1 MEAKK
6 LSNEFMQHSAE
17 SAAWEEI
24 SSDYP
29 LTDGMLEK
37 YADKLDW
44 EEVTGNRN
52 IHWTVPMLEK
62 FKKRIDWHKFSR
74 YVDEDILTP
83 SVIEAFKEKWDWDEL
98 SENNSVPLTD
108 ELLMTY
114 ADRWNWAKVI
124 NRYRG
129 GSLCDGKGIS
139 FYERYKEYIPESKV
153 QDSCLWREVVEQ
165 TKKQIVDSI
174 IAKG

>member
-1 MEAKK
+1 METKK

-29 LTDGMLEK
+29 LTEGMLEK

-44 EEVTGNRN
+44 KEVVGNRD
-52 IHWTVPMLEK
+52 IHWNVPMLEK
-62 FKKRIDWHKFSR
+62 FKKRIDWHKFSE
-74 YVDEDILTP
+74 YANEDILTP
-83 SVIEAFKEKWDWDEL
+83 SAIEAFKEQWDWDEL
-98 SENNSVPLTD
+98 SENSSLPLTD

-114 ADRWNWAKVI
+114 ADRWNWTKVI
-124 NRYRG
+124 NRYR
-129 GSLCDGKGIS
+129 SNALFDAKGIS
-139 FYERYKEYIPESKV
+139 FYEKYREYIPESKV
-153 QDSCLWREVVEQ
+153 QDSSLWREIVEQ
-165 TKKQIVDSI
+165 TKAQIVDTI

>member
-17 SAAWEEI
+17 SAAWEGI

-29 LTDGMLEK
+29 LTEGMMEK

-44 EEVTGNRN
+44 KEVIGNRD
-52 IHWTVPMLEK
+52 IHWNVPMLEK
-62 FKKRIDWHKFSR
+62 FKKRIDWHKFSQ
-74 YVDEDILTP
+74 YANEDILTP
-83 SVIEAFKEKWDWDEL
+83 SAIEAFKEQWDWDEL
-98 SENNSVPLTD
+98 SENSSLPLTE

-124 NRYRG
+124 NRYRNNG
-129 GSLCDGKGIS
+129 LFDAEGIS
-139 FYERYKEYIPESKV
+139 FYEKYKEYIPESKV
-153 QDSCLWREVVEQ
+153 QDSSLWREIVEQ
-165 TKKQIVDSI
+165 TKAQIVDTI

>member
-1 MEAKK
+1 METKK

-29 LTDGMLEK
+29 LTEGMLEK

-44 EEVTGNRN
+44 KEVVGNRD
-52 IHWTVPMLEK
+52 IHWNVPMLEK
-62 FKKRIDWHKFSR
+62 FKKRIDWQKFSE
-74 YVDEDILTP
+74 YANEDNLTP
-83 SVIEAFKEKWDWDEL
+83 SAIEAYKEQWDGADL
-98 SENNSVPLTD
+98 TENSSLPLTD

-114 ADRWNWAKVI
+114 ADRWNWTKVI
-124 NRYRG
+124 NRYRSNG
-129 GSLCDGKGIS
+129 LFDAKGIS
-139 FYERYKEYIPESKV
+139 FYEKYREYIPESKV
-153 QDSCLWREVVEQ
+153 QDSSLWREIVEQ
-165 TKKQIVDSI
+165 TKAQIVDTI

>member
-29 LTDGMLEK
+29 LTEGMLEK

-44 EEVTGNRN
+44 KEVTENSYIKWN
-52 IHWTVPMLEK
+52 VPMLEK
-62 FKKRIDWHKFSR
+62 FKKRIDWRKFSE
-74 YVDEDILTP
+74 YADDDILTP
-83 SVIEAFKEKWDWDEL
+83 STIETFKDLWDWDEL
-98 SENNSVPLTD
+98 SENSRVPMTD

-114 ADRWNWAKVI
+114 ADRWNWGKII
-124 NRYRG
+124 NRYF
-129 GSLCDGKGIS
+129 SNSPYNDNGII
-139 FYERYKEYIPESKV
+139 FYEKYKDYIPESKV
-153 QDSCLWREVVEQ
+153 QDSNLWREIVGQ
-165 TKKQIVDSI
+165 TKAQIIDGI

>member
-29 LTDGMLEK
+29 LTEGMLEK

-44 EEVTGNRN
+44 KEVIGNRD
-52 IHWTVPMLEK
+52 IHWNVPMLEK
-62 FKKRIDWHKFSR
+62 FKKRIDWHKFSQ
-74 YVDEDILTP
+74 YANEDILTP
-83 SVIEAFKEKWDWDEL
+83 SAIEAFKEQWDWDEL
-98 SENNSVPLTD
+98 SENSSLPLTE

-124 NRYRG
+124 NRYRNNG
-129 GSLCDGKGIS
+129 LFDAKGIS
-139 FYERYKEYIPESKV
+139 FYEKYKEYIPESKV
-153 QDSCLWREVVEQ
+153 QDSSLWREIVEQ
-165 TKKQIVDSI
+165 TKAQIVDTI
-174 IAKG
+174 IARG